1 MHIEH
6 IALWV
11 SDLEA
16 SAAFYERFFA
26 GKPSALY
33 HNPKTGFCS
42 RFIAF
47 DAGARLELMIRPD
60 KTGTAAQDTL
70 GYAHIALSVGSR
82 EAVDRLTDA
91 LREAGVSVQSAPRVT
106 GDGYY
111 ESVVLDPDGNAI
123 EITV

>member
-11 SDLEA
+11 SDLDA

-26 GKPSALY
+26 AKPGALY
-33 HNPKTGFCS
+33 QNPKTGFCS

-47 DAGARLELMIRPD
+47 DTGARLELMTRPG
-60 KTGTAAQDTL
+60 KTCAAAQDAL

-91 LREAGVSVQSAPRVT
+91 LREAGVRVQSAPRVT

-111 ESVVLDPDGNAI
+111 ESVVCDPDGNLI